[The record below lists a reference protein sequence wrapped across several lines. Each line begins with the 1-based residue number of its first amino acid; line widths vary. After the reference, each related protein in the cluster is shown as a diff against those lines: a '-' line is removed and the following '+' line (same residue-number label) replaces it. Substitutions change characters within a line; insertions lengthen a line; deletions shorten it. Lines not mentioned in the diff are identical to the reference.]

1 MKHARN
7 VLFAV
12 FLASTLLSAMGCSSP
27 PERETSQYLEDSD
40 VTTKVKA
47 AIYNDPLA
55 KHNEIYVATLRG
67 VVQLSG
73 FVSSQ
78 AALDRAVELA
88 RHTSG
93 VKSVTN
99 DMRLK

>member
-1 MKHARN
+1 MKQ
-7 VLFAV
+7 LGKYLSAV
-12 FLASTLLSAMGCSSP
+12 FLAATLVSVTGCSSTP
-27 PERETSQYLEDSD
+27 RDTGQYLEDSD

-55 KHNEIYVATLRG
+55 KDNEINVGTFKG

-78 AALDRAVELA
+78 AAVDRAVELA
-88 RHTSG
+88 RGVSG
-93 VKSVTN
+93 VKGVTN